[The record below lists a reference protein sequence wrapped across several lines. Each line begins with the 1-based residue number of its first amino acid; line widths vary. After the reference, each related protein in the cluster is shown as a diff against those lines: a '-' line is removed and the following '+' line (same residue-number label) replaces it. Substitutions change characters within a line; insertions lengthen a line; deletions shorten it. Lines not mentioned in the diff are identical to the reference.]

1 MRAFVISTFVIA
13 AALAPAAVCAQQPPS
28 GQQPPAGQQPPTGQQ
43 PPATTTPAA
52 PTAPKLSFTTPGGL
66 LLVQVK
72 PDQTAA
78 FEEMFAKIKAGLASA
93 TDPDMKAQ
101 AGAWHIYKTAE
112 GMQGNALYVILVD
125 PAKPGA
131 EYSFLE
137 VLNNT
142 FTPEQKRDPATQDM
156 YKRYAAAIAGL
167 NKLNLTPVGGQ

>member
-1 MRAFVISTFVIA
+1 MRAFVISTFVLA
-13 AALAPAAVCAQQPPS
+13 AALAPVAVYAQQTPPA
-28 GQQPPAGQQPPTGQQ
+28 GQQPPAGQPPAATTQ
-43 PPATTTPAA
+43 PPAPA
-52 PTAPKLSFTTPGGL
+52 APKLSFTTPGGL

-72 PDQTAA
+72 QDQTAA

-93 TDPDMKAQ
+93 SDPDTKAQ

-112 GMQGNALYVILVD
+112 GMQGNALYVVLID

-142 FTPEQKRDPATQDM
+142 LTPEQKRDPATQDM

-167 NKLNLTPVGGQ
+167 NKLNVTPVGGGQ